1 MSLEQPDSAALRRSI
16 KTVVEVHDQITV
28 PEVVAEVADRH
39 GCHEAPVVDA
49 LDQMDRHGFVYL
61 VDNGDDREV
70 RLP

>member
-1 MSLEQPDSAALRRSI
+1 MSLEQPNSAALRRSI

-28 PEVVAEVADRH
+28 PVVVAEVADRH

-49 LDQMDRHGFVYL
+49 LNEMERHGFVYL
-61 VDNGDDREV
+61 VPNGDSQEV